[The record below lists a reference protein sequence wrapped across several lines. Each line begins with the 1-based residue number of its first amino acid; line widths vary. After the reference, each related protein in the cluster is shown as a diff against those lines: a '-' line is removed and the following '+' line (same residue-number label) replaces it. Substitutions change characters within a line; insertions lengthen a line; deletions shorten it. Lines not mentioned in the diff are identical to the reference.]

1 MPYEEY
7 FKAATEALLIINREG
22 QILELNPKA
31 AEIFGYGPEELVGK
45 SVELLLPERFR
56 HRHREH
62 RQRYIAAPSSRPMG
76 LGLDLVGRRKDGSEF
91 FTEVSLTYARGTERG
106 DLVVAAIA
114 DISERLELEH
124 EARRAETL
132 ASLGTIA
139 AGIAHDLNNP
149 LSVILSRA
157 ELLLTADG
165 SPLPES
171 AREDISVMRRHALR
185 ASRIVGEFLQLA
197 RPNSRVSSSVDLNEL
212 VKRVLLLLSE
222 RMRRSKIEIVS
233 VLEER
238 LPRTLGDA
246 TSLERVVINLLTN
259 ARDAMPDG
267 GVVSIETGISAENPL
282 SLRLTVTDTG
292 KGIPPEALG
301 KIFDLLYTTKSHGTG
316 LGLWLSRRIVEE
328 HKGKITV
335 RSDQG
340 RGATFIVTLPAAA
353 TDKSKI

>member
-1 MPYEEY
+1 MPYEDY
-7 FKAATEALLIINREG
+7 FKAATEALLIIDRGG

-31 AEIFGYGPEELVGK
+31 AEIFGYGLEELVGK

-56 HRHREH
+56 HRHIEH
-62 RQRYIAAPSSRPMG
+62 RQRYIAAPCSRPMG
-76 LGLDLVGRRKDGSEF
+76 LGLDLIGRRKDGSEF
-91 FTEVSLTYARGTERG
+91 FIEVSLTYARGTERG

-114 DISERLELEH
+114 DISERIELEH

-149 LSVILSRA
+149 LSIILSRS
-157 ELLLTADG
+157 ELLLTGDG

-171 AREDISVMRRHALR
+171 VREDISVMHSHARR
-185 ASRIVGEFLQLA
+185 ASRIVEEFLQLA
-197 RPNSRVSSSVDLNEL
+197 RPSPRISSSVDLNDL
-212 VKRVLLLLSE
+212 VKRGLLLLGE
-222 RMRRSKIEIVS
+222 QMRRSRIEIVS
-233 VLEER
+233 LLEER
-238 LPRTLGDA
+238 LPRMLGDA
-246 TSLERVVINLLTN
+246 ISLERVVINLLTN

-267 GVVSIETGISAENPL
+267 GVVSIETGIASENPPL
-282 SLRLTVTDTG
+282 LCLTVTDTG

-301 KIFDLLYTTKSHGTG
+301 KVFDLLYTTKSHGTG
-316 LGLWLSRRIVEE
+316 LGLWLSRRIVQE

-340 RGATFIVTLPAAA
+340 RGATFIVTLPAADM
-353 TDKSKI
+353 DKSNP